1 MTTPFTRCM
10 RAMTLARSSA
20 RLGCSR
26 VIAIAAALA
35 ASLTAPLLAQ
45 PAPESKVPIAWN
57 RYYDHA
63 EMTDLLN
70 QLVAAYPNLLSIE
83 SIGKSE
89 QGRELWMVT
98 MNNPMT
104 GPVEDKPAMY
114 IDGNVHGNEV
124 QATETVLYSLW
135 YLVSAHG
142 SVPAIT
148 ELCNRS
154 VFHFLPSVNPDGRD
168 AWMHTPTNPSNYR
181 SGLRPTD
188 SDGDGLLDEDGPD
201 DLDGDGHIGVMW
213 RPDPNGTHRRDR
225 DDPRLFV
232 RVTPPAR
239 GDWSFAGSEGID
251 NDGDGQSNED
261 GPGGYDMNR
270 NWPTDWRP
278 DWIQGGAGDHP
289 FSYPETDAVGRWL
302 LAHPA
307 VAAGQSYHNTGGMI
321 LRGPG
326 ASYRTGDFPRAD
338 IAVYDEIAN
347 AGVEMLPFYR
357 SMILYADLYTVHGGF
372 INWISEGLGIVS
384 FTNELWTDQRI
395 LQTGEA
401 PADEKARMRW
411 ADRMLFGQTLSEWK
425 TVDHPEFGEVLVGGS
440 NKWASRTPPSFML
453 EEECHRNFAF
463 TMFHAQQMPRLEWER
478 REVRKL
484 GDRLW
489 EVTIEVGNSGLIP
502 SRTARAA
509 ERKIGMPDVVTV
521 TGEGIR
527 VATAGTLGRFTDRS
541 MTPVA
546 HRPERM
552 TLEAGVPGRGR
563 VVLRFLI
570 EGDEGRTMTIRC
582 AAEKA
587 TDIETTVELRET
599 PAPST
604 PS

>member
-1 MTTPFTRCM
+1 MTTLLTRLM
-10 RAMTLARSSA
+10 RRSASAPGRRGLGLARLA
-20 RLGCSR
+20 LLA
-26 VIAIAAALA
+26 VAFAAP
-35 ASLTAPLLAQ
+35 LTPPLLAQ

-57 RYYDHA
+57 RYYDYA
-63 EMTDLLN
+63 EMTDLLK
-70 QLVAAYPNLLSIE
+70 QLVAAYPNLLSME

-89 QGRELWMVT
+89 LGRELWMVT
-98 MNNPMT
+98 LNNPAT
-104 GPVEDKPAMY
+104 GPAADKPAMY

-148 ELCNRS
+148 ELCDRS

-168 AWMHTPTNPSNYR
+168 AWMHTPTTPNNYR

-188 SDGDGLLDEDGPD
+188 NDGDGLLDEDGPE
-201 DLDGDGHIGVMW
+201 DLNGDGHIGMMW
-213 RPDPNGTHRRDR
+213 RPDVNGSHRRDR

-232 RVTPPAR
+232 RVTPPAK
-239 GDWSFAGSEGID
+239 GDWSPAGSEGID
-251 NDGDGQSNED
+251 NDGDGQTNED

-278 DWIQGGAGDHP
+278 DWIQGGAGEFP

-302 LAHPA
+302 IAHPA
-307 VAAGQSYHNTGGMI
+307 IAAGQSYHNTGGMI

-326 ASYRTGDFPRAD
+326 ASYRTADFPRAD

-395 LQTGEA
+395 LQTGQA

-411 ADRMLFGQTLSEWK
+411 ADRMLFGQTLSEWT
-425 TVDHPEFGEVLVGGS
+425 TVNHPEFGEVLVGGT

-463 TMFHAQQMPRLEWER
+463 TMFHAQQMPRLAWER
-478 REVRKL
+478 RAVRRMSA
-484 GDRLW
+484 RLW

-502 SRTARAA
+502 TRTARAA
-509 ERKIGMPDVVTV
+509 EKRIGLPDVVTAS
-521 TGEGIR
+521 GDGIR
-527 VATAGTLGRFTDRS
+527 VATSGTLARFTDRS
-541 MTPVA
+541 MSPVA
-546 HRPERM
+546 NRPERLS
-552 TLEAGVPGRGR
+552 LEGGVPGRGR
-563 VVLRFLI
+563 IVLRFLI
-570 EGDEGRTMTIRC
+570 EGDEGRTVTIRY

-599 PAPST
+599 PAPTT